1 LHRLFLFDV
10 VVVSGFPRA
19 RLEVTETRISS
30 FHFSNWR
37 QEKKKKKKK
46 RVRLS
51 RLF

>member
-19 RLEVTETRISS
+19 RLEVTTATRISS

-37 QEKKKKKKK
+37 DEKKKKK